1 MQTKSLTLWII
12 ATLSIF
18 ACTLGQAPPER
29 SFPEP
34 APVIDADSPPQTDA
48 PLMPPSGNVIPP
60 ENLTYLGAFRLPDAS
75 GGSNWEYS
83 GHGLTYYPQGDQA
96 QNKDDFVG
104 SLFGFGHDQQLQV
117 SEISIPN
124 PIISKNLDEL
134 NTATTLQPFADIS
147 DGLFVPEEM
156 SIPRAGIAYL
166 DERLYFNF
174 GQHIQDFEPSHGS
187 ANFDLNNLQVEG
199 AYVFGNYTNYITND
213 YLFEIPAEWA
223 TALGGRFLASGRA
236 REGFWSGRGPGLFAY
251 NPAIV
256 EDGVLTDIAPLLLY
270 GTQQEG
276 IPDIVSDE
284 SMAVNDYHEA
294 DHWWG
299 GAWLRTGES
308 AAVVFA
314 GTKALGNEWYG
325 YANGAVWEHD
335 CAENNSCPEM
345 PEWPYD
351 DRGFWAED
359 YQAQIIF
366 YDPTQ
371 LVAVANGELESWQPQ
386 PYATLDLTEYLFAP
400 ELDFANYKRDYIG
413 AVAFDRERG
422 LLYIIERLA
431 DEYKSVIHVWRVEG

>member
-1 MQTKSLTLWII
+1 MINNCK
-12 ATLSIF
+12 
-18 ACTLGQAPPER
+18 E
-29 SFPEP
+29 
-34 APVIDADSPPQTDA
+34 
-48 PLMPPSGNVIPP
+48 
-60 ENLTYLGAFRLPDAS
+60 
-75 GGSNWEYS
+75 
-83 GHGLTYYPQGDQA
+83 
-96 QNKDDFVG
+96 
-104 SLFGFGHDQQLQV
+104 
-117 SEISIPN
+117 SEISIPA
-124 PIISKNLDEL
+124 PIISKNLDDL

-147 DGLFVPEEM
+147 RGLFVPEEM
-156 SIPRAGIAYL
+156 SIPRAGIAYH
-166 DERLYFNF
+166 DKRLYFNF

-187 ANFDLNNLQVEG
+187 ASLDLDNPQAEG
-199 AYVFGNYTNYITND
+199 AYIFGNYTNYITND
-213 YLFEIPAEWA
+213 YLFEIPPEWA
-223 TALGGRFLASGRA
+223 VALGGRFLASGRA

-256 EDGVLTDIAPLLLY
+256 EGGVLTDIAPLLLY

-276 IPDIVSDE
+276 IPEIVSDE

-294 DHWWG
+294 DHWWD
-299 GAWLRTGES
+299 GAWLTTGEN
-308 AAVVFA
+308 AAVIFA

-325 YANGAVWEHD
+325 YANGVVWEHG

-400 ELDFANYKRDYIG
+400 KLDFANYKRDFIG
-413 AVAFDRERG
+413 AVAFDREHG

-431 DEYKSVIHVWRVEG
+431 DEYKSVIHVWRVED